1 MAISKASI
9 NIENNIE
16 NNIDNCKISQKQARY
31 FAIQIFGG
39 LRQYISEHRAEYEA
53 WLSQE
58 VTENDS

>member
-9 NIENNIE
+9 NIENNI
-16 NNIDNCKISQKQARY
+16 DNCKVSTKQARY

-53 WLSQE
+53 WLRQE
-58 VTENDS
+58 GAEDEQ